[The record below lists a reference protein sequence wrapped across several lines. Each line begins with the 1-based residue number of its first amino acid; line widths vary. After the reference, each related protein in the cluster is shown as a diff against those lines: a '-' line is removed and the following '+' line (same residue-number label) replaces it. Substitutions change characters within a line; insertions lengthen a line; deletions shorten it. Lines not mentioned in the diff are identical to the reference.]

1 MPVRPSRGI
10 VTVNNQIIRFTSH
23 HVEQNAFSAADSFE
37 VVLPFFIRDSQSG
50 DLILANGPEFQ
61 SILLTQ
67 DVVPVSIWVG
77 YPPNP
82 FNYQMSD
89 LTQIMDGY
97 MDTAHWQ
104 FDKTGETVTLNG
116 RNKTALFID
125 SKIYDKFP
133 NLTSSRIAETL
144 ATSHGLKTA
153 VASTTTLAGTYYNQN
168 SSVLGT
174 DISEWDLLLF
184 LAQQENYIV
193 RVKGDILYFGPY
205 SLVTG
210 YENQNPISYTW
221 GQNIEK
227 LEFERSPH
235 AARDIIV
242 HVITYDRNGKHRIIE
257 TAKSTTQYAQRIKN
271 QTGQREAYTETY
283 VIPGLT
289 REQAQKKAVA
299 INNELSRAALI
310 GQITVAGNTDMAID
324 RKIAIQGVGQGLSD
338 TYYLNKVTH
347 DYGLDAGYDVSAS
360 FSNQFLADVNAVQG
374 VA

>member
-1 MPVRPSRGI
+1 MPIQPSRGI
-10 VTVNNQIIRFTSH
+10 VTVNNQIIRFTSL

-37 VVLPFFIRDSQSG
+37 VVLPFFIRHSQSG
-50 DLILANGPEFQ
+50 DLILANGPDFQ

-82 FNYQMSD
+82 FNYQTSD

-104 FDKTGETVTLNG
+104 FDNTGTAVTLNG
-116 RNKTALFID
+116 RNKTALFMD
-125 SKIYDKFP
+125 NKIYDKLP

-144 ATSHGLKTA
+144 ATSHGLATA
-153 VASTTTLAGTYYNQN
+153 VAPTTTLAGTYYNQN
-168 SSVLGT
+168 SAVLGT

-184 LAQQENYIV
+184 LAQQENFIV
-193 RVKGDILYFGPY
+193 RVKGNILYFGPY

-210 YENQNPISYTW
+210 FENQDPIPFTW

-242 HVITYDRNGKHRIIE
+242 RVITYDRNGKNRIVE

-283 VIPGLT
+283 IIPGLT

-299 INNELSRAALI
+299 INSELSRAALI

-324 RKIAIQGVGQGLSD
+324 RKIAIQGVGQGLSG
-338 TYYLNKVTH
+338 TFYLNKVTH
-347 DYGLDAGYDVSAS
+347 DYDLDSGYDVSAS
-360 FSNQFLADVNAVQG
+360 FSNQFLADDSVQG